1 MKKGFKFTG
10 FTLTEL
16 LVVVIVIGVLSA
28 AVLPKFSK
36 VIETRKTTEA
46 EELMA
51 SIRTEQEKRC
61 ALDKQYLKKLSD
73 MADIVK
79 NNDTKNYTL
88 TLEGSGVL
96 ATSKGSYSY
105 ELRIPS
111 YADGRICCAGDD
123 CEKLNKTYPNCD
135 DLKKSPDYTPSPKS
149 CIPLDSEPDPV
160 VCNDCSC
167 AEYKAAHPAECNPAP
182 TPVCD
187 NSHQEGEIYK
197 KACTCGEAQGKW
209 HCGEDTGYRWKQ
221 QETVGC
227 VGKPSDQKQDCED
240 GTGTQ
245 TRTFVCENGIWTA
258 QEWGECV
265 PNKTCE
271 TPDTSNG
278 CSSGEKWGDCSHFD
292 ANGGWCYRFTWD
304 SKQCT
309 WVKQGAGGP
318 PTYCTAAKTAMSP
331 YYCECTEPVQEEPKY
346 VWKQEWQFPLF
357 YKDGALNSG
366 VAADINRTL
375 LSCRNV
381 TLHDWSEIST
391 QCSGDMTVGGECKNL
406 GERCVKKG
414 RGAGNWGTGSMGM
427 FCDVGIGGAGVG
439 ADRNCIYMR
448 DYINQFCQSSSAY
461 DRTSWAGYQMQG
473 LHNALLIQVTS
484 YVCGQ
489 Q

>member
-149 CIPLDSEPDPV
+149 CISDPEPDPV

-167 AEYKAAHPAECNPAP
+167 AEYKAAHPEECNPAP

-221 QETVGC
+221 QENVGC

-265 PNKTCE
+265 QNKTCE

-318 PTYCTAAKTAMSP
+318 PTFCTAAKTAMSP

-346 VWKQEWQFPLF
+346 VWKKGWSQQL
-357 YKDGALNSG
+357 L
-366 VAADINRTL
+366 VDINSSYSGNSTIKDINYTL
-375 LSCRNV
+375 LSCKGV
-381 TLHDWSEIST
+381 ALHDWSEIERT
-391 QCSGDMTVGGECKNL
+391 CGSGMAEGAECQL
-406 GERCVKKG
+406 GDSCVKVTG
-414 RGAGNWGTGSMGM
+414 GGILYYNYCEYGLNPRTGNSVNVPGDETASDS
-427 FCDVGIGGAGVG
+427 FLY
-439 ADRNCIYMR
+439 R
-448 DYINQFCQSSSAY
+448 INQLCGSNVTRNASWRD
-461 DRTSWAGYQMQG
+461 DRFMLPT
-473 LHNALLIQVTS
+473 NASFRTVT
-484 YVCGQ
+484 YYGCGTP
-489 Q
+489 